1 LTKGDSMISSNNLN
15 KGQTIAYNDK
25 IWRVLDYQHVKPGKG
40 QAFVRSKLK
49 NLRTGANQD
58 ITFRSDEKLET
69 VYIDT
74 RSMQYLYRNET
85 NDQHVFMDTE
95 TYEQVGIPEEQIEE
109 ELQFIKENMEVDIVF
124 YENEIL
130 GVQLPAKV
138 NLEVAK
144 TDPGIRGDTQSGG
157 SKPATLETGAVV
169 TVPLFINRGDI
180 LEINTED
187 GSYSSRV

>member
-1 LTKGDSMISSNNLN
+1 MISSNNLN